1 MIYLV
6 EILKEAWNATSFY
19 FFLNPSFVVV
29 PCHQPDI
36 ILFPRIRSLSGDQFQ
51 SIVAGA
57 STSERWY
64 DYHWNVQKIACRS
77 KFEKLGLFF
86 VLSKCD
92 VLGWVWVWVGFF
104 FWVLFWQL
112 FFGSS
117 AQMAKIVANYY
128 SNMVLQHVKG
138 HHLEFHLRLSVLA
151 YLTGTP
157 FLISFCN
164 GSLPSDR

>member
-1 MIYLV
+1 MIWLS
-6 EILKEAWNATSFY
+6 LKMYKKF
-19 FFLNPSFVVV
+19 
-29 PCHQPDI
+29 
-36 ILFPRIRSLSGDQFQ
+36 
-51 SIVAGA
+51 
-57 STSERWY
+57 
-64 DYHWNVQKIACRS
+64 ACRS

-86 VLSKCD
+86 VLSKCN
-92 VLGWVWVWVGFF
+92 VMCWVGLGLVWVWVWVGFGWGFF

-117 AQMAKIVANYY
+117 AQMGKIVANYY

-164 GSLPSDR
+164 GLLPSDR